1 MKKLTLTAFS
11 AVAIL
16 LASCGNNKPEN
27 ATTEGATT
35 EVKDSATTAK
45 EEFTMFE
52 FDKMMANF
60 PKPLDMVN
68 EIAKAGVKF
77 DKAAIND
84 IANEKNYVTET
95 KRALNFG
102 VYSVDLGYLSA
113 YDKKQDVIKSFKT
126 VRKFAEG
133 LNALESFDKVAGANF
148 ESKMSNK
155 DTLVKIADDVYY
167 ESYNHIK
174 GNNRL
179 LVATQIVCGS
189 WIESQNFALQG
200 LMNYERNAKTE
211 FLYNKIFEQRTHLE
225 NLLAV
230 MNQFKDSEDMKQL
243 ATEFETL
250 KTEYNAFR
258 ESKELTKASIGKLA
272 AAVKKVRESVVK

>member
-1 MKKLTLTAFS
+1 MKAQYLLISSALLFATACS
-11 AVAIL
+11 NNSKPEGAATEENAVA
-16 LASCGNNKPEN
+16 
-27 ATTEGATT
+27 T
-35 EVKDSATTAK
+35 DSSSAAK

-77 DKAAIND
+77 DKASVND
-84 IANEKNYVTET
+84 LANEANYTTES
-95 KRALNFG
+95 KQALNFG

-113 YDKKQDVIKSFKT
+113 YDKKQDILKSFKT
-126 VRKFAEG
+126 VRKLAES
-133 LNALESFDKVAGANF
+133 LNAIESFEKVAGANF

-155 DTLVKIADDVYY
+155 DTLMKIADDVYY

-174 GNNRL
+174 GSNRL
-179 LVATQIVCGS
+179 LIATQIVCGS

-200 LMNYERNAKTE
+200 LMNYDRNAKTE

-225 NLLAV
+225 NLLNV
-230 MNQFKDSEDMKQL
+230 MNQFKDNEEMKPL
-243 ATEFETL
+243 IADYENL
-250 KTEYNAFR
+250 KAEYFKFKDT
-258 ESKELTKASIGKLA
+258 KELTKSSIAELA
-272 AAVKKVRESVVK
+272 KAVNGERNNIIK